1 MKDFELVSSIK
12 RDLIRKRMEINK
24 MKSGNQKTKAMKVYA
39 QFLTNLELGTI
50 IS

>member
-1 MKDFELVSSIK
+1 MKDFELVRSIK

-24 MKSGNQKTKAMKVYA
+24 MKSGKRKTKAMKVYA
-39 QFLTNLELGTI
+39 QLLTNLELGII